1 MFEYCNLV
9 WGMSNARNGLRL
21 SRLQKAAARII
32 LNSTFDD
39 RSEDLLKM
47 LNWSPLEKRLKCKR
61 MTMVYKSLNGLAPQY
76 LANMFRHTNDIHC
89 HSLRSTT
96 CNNLF
101 LEGGS
106 TQFHNKT
113 FSYVAAKEWNELSM
127 QCKNA
132 NSLSSFK
139 RYIQDFY

>member
-1 MFEYCNLV
+1 
-9 WGMSNARNGLRL
+9 MSNSRNALRL

-32 LNSTFDD
+32 LNATYDD
-39 RSEDLLKM
+39 RSDDLFKT

-61 MTMVYKSLNGLAPQY
+61 MTMLYKSLNGLAPQY
-76 LANMFRHTNDIHC
+76 LTDMFRHTNDVHY

-96 CNNLF
+96 RNNLF
-101 LEGGS
+101 LEGGN
-106 TQFHNKT
+106 TEFHNKT
-113 FSYVAAKEWNELSM
+113 FSYVAAKDWNELSN

-132 NSLSSFK
+132 NSLNIFK